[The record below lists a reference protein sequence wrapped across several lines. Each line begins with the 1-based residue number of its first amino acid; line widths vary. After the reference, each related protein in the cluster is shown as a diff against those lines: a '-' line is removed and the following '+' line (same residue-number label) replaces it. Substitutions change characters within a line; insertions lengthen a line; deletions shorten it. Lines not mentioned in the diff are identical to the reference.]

1 MRKFITILF
10 VMLGLCASLC
20 AEPKSSSIC
29 LTANVTAGAGNEG
42 GETYFQ
48 DGLSLWIGYVDP
60 TDLEAATPD
69 FGGNYTDGDL
79 KKLVAGE
86 STDPITA
93 ELYGSGEETFDIYV
107 AAQTNNIKK
116 QETTISFSLEEEKK
130 GWQHSTDASQ
140 EDIQISFELTG
151 EKNEGDKLYCI
162 ASDNTLTITAEESTK
177 TETPIYIGKA
187 SAYWQKS
194 TDLKAGVW
202 TANIIVT
209 ITPGN
214 V

>member
-42 GETYFQ
+42 GETYLQ
-48 DGLSLWIGYVDP
+48 EGLSIWIGYIDP
-60 TDLEAATPD
+60 TGHVATAPDLGEK
-69 FGGNYTDGDL
+69 YEDGDL
-79 KKLVAGE
+79 EKLVTDK

-93 ELYGSGEETFDIYV
+93 ELCGSGEETFDIYV
-107 AAQTNNIKK
+107 AAQTNNIEK
-116 QETTISFSLEEEKK
+116 QETTISFSLEEGKK
-130 GWQHSTDASQ
+130 GWQHSTDTSQ
-140 EDIQISFELTG
+140 TVLIDFRTDG
-151 EKNEGDKLYCI
+151 YKKNGNGLYCN
-162 ASDNTLTITAEESTK
+162 APDDNTLTVTALENTK
-177 TETPIYIGKA
+177 TDTPIYIGKA

-194 TDLKAGVW
+194 TDLKAGAW

-214 V
+214 A

>member
-20 AEPKSSSIC
+20 AEPKSSIC
-29 LTANVTAGAGNEG
+29 LTANVTAGAGNEE

-60 TDLEAATPD
+60 TDLEAATPG
-69 FGGNYTDGDL
+69 FGENYTDGDL

-107 AAQTNNIKK
+107 AAQTNNIEK
-116 QETTISFSLEEEKK
+116 QETTISFSLEEGKN
-130 GWQHSTDASQ
+130 GWQHSTGASQ
-140 EDIQISFELTG
+140 TVSIGFRTDGYQ
-151 EKNEGDKLYCI
+151 KNGNGLYCN
-162 ASDNTLTITAEESTK
+162 ADGNTLTVTAEESTK

-214 V
+214 A

>member
-1 MRKFITILF
+1 MKKFVTILF

-20 AEPKSSSIC
+20 AEPKSSIC

-42 GETYFQ
+42 GETYLQ
-48 DGLSLWIGYVDP
+48 EGLSIWIGYIDP
-60 TDLEAATPD
+60 TGHVATAPDLGEK
-69 FGGNYTDGDL
+69 YEDGDL
-79 KKLVAGE
+79 EKLVTDK

-107 AAQTNNIKK
+107 AAQTNNIEK
-116 QETTISFSLEEEKK
+116 QETTISFSLEEGKK
-130 GWQHSTDASQ
+130 GWQHSTDTSQ

-187 SAYWQKS
+187 SAVWEKS
-194 TDLKAGVW
+194 TDYQAGVW

-209 ITPGN
+209 ITPGTA
-214 V
+214 

>member
-1 MRKFITILF
+1 MKKFVTILF

-42 GETYFQ
+42 GETYLQ
-48 DGLSLWIGYVDP
+48 EGLSIWIGYVDP
-60 TDLEAATPD
+60 TDLEAATPEL
-69 FGGNYTDGDL
+69 GENYTDGDL
-79 KKLVAGE
+79 EKLVAGE

-107 AAQTNNIKK
+107 AAQTNNIEK
-116 QETTISFSLEEEKK
+116 QETTISFSLEEGKN
-130 GWQHSTDASQ
+130 GWQHSTGASQ
-140 EDIQISFELTG
+140 TVSIGFRTDGYQ
-151 EKNEGDKLYCI
+151 KNGNGLYCN
-162 ASDNTLTITAEESTK
+162 ADGNTLTVTAEESTK

-214 V
+214 A

>member
-1 MRKFITILF
+1 MKKFVTILL

-60 TDLEAATPD
+60 TNPDAVTPSL
-69 FGGNYTDGDL
+69 GTKYTDDELTDL
-79 KKLVAGE
+79 P
-86 STDPITA
+86 TDNSPITV

-107 AAQTNNIKK
+107 AAQTNNIEK
-116 QETTISFSLEEEKK
+116 QETTVSFSLEEGKK
-130 GWQHSTDASQ
+130 GWQHSTDTSQ
-140 EDIQISFELTG
+140 TVSIGFRADGYQEAGNS
-151 EKNEGDKLYCI
+151 LYCN
-162 ASDNTLTITAEESTK
+162 ADGNTLTVTALENTK
-177 TETPIYIGKA
+177 TDMPIYIGKA
-187 SAYWQKS
+187 SAVWDKS
-194 TDLKAGVW
+194 TEYQAGTW

-209 ITPGN
+209 ITPGTA
-214 V
+214 